1 MDWLTWLLLES
12 PAALG
17 TILGLTLFVL
27 LVRWRRGGSP
37 RPLLVALVV
46 SVVLLV
52 AQALVVTHR
61 EQAGRML
68 DEIAA
73 DLVRTRTRALAAA
86 LDEQFDAG
94 RHRGEPLTR
103 ARFVEYV
110 QALLRRMSIV
120 WVQRTDLDVTER
132 QPGRFV
138 AEAQYLAEITYD
150 QLSGTFRSRWAVTF
164 ARTAHGWRIVHIEPM
179 FIDGVP
185 VASWERIARE

>member
-17 TILGLTLFVL
+17 TLLGLTLFVL

-37 RPLLVALVV
+37 RPLVVALAV

-52 AQALVVTHR
+52 TQALVVTHR
-61 EQAGRML
+61 ERAAHVL
-68 DEIAA
+68 DAIAA
-73 DLVRTRTRALAAA
+73 DIARARTGALAAA

-110 QALLRRMSIV
+110 QALLRRINVV
-120 WVQRTDLDVTER
+120 WVQRTDLDITGR

-138 AEAQYLAEITYD
+138 AEAQYLAEINHD

-164 ARTAHGWRIVHIEPM
+164 ARTAHGWQIVQIEPM

>member
-17 TILGLTLFVL
+17 TLLGLTLFVL

-37 RPLLVALVV
+37 RPLVVALAV

-52 AQALVVTHR
+52 TQALVVTHR
-61 EQAGRML
+61 ERAAHVL
-68 DEIAA
+68 DAIAA
-73 DLVRTRTRALAAA
+73 DIARARTGALAAA

-110 QALLRRMSIV
+110 QALLRRINVV
-120 WVQRTDLDVTER
+120 WVQRTDLDITGR

-138 AEAQYLAEITYD
+138 AEAQYLAEINYD

-164 ARTAHGWRIVHIEPM
+164 SRTAHGWQIVHIEPM

>member
-17 TILGLTLFVL
+17 TLLGLTLFVL

-37 RPLLVALVV
+37 RPLVVALAV

-52 AQALVVTHR
+52 TQALVVTHR
-61 EQAGRML
+61 ERAAHVL
-68 DEIAA
+68 DAIAA
-73 DLVRTRTRALAAA
+73 DIVRARTGALAAA

-103 ARFVEYV
+103 ARFVEDV
-110 QALLRRMSIV
+110 QALLRRISVV
-120 WVQRTDLDVTER
+120 WVQRTDLDITGR

-138 AEAQYLAEITYD
+138 AEAQYLAEINYD

-164 ARTAHGWRIVHIEPM
+164 ARTAHGWQIVQIEPM